1 MSSLDRLDKAIMRV
15 SGGAVSLV
23 PVPDELRVS
32 PSSQAALQA
41 DAWDARRRSV
51 TAWASSGRN
60 AAREGRR

>member
-23 PVPDELRVS
+23 PVPDEPGVS
-32 PSSQAALQA
+32 PSSQVAPRA